1 MMQLTHRRR
10 RGVSNVYHE
19 ANSSE
24 GGLSPRASC
33 SLRSAEPFAETS
45 SRAIGLPQSGRSC
58 SEVEGELHVARG
70 EIESNK
76 VTGGVAVMAVVEYH
90 AVRRGRF

>member
-1 MMQLTHRRR
+1 MDCHFEL
-10 RGVSNVYHE
+10 
-19 ANSSE
+19 A
-24 GGLSPRASC
+24 A
-33 SLRSAEPFAETS
+33 SLRSAEPFAETL

>member
-1 MMQLTHRRR
+1 MRYN
-10 RGVSNVYHE
+10 NVYRE
-19 ANSSE
+19 TNSSE
-24 GGLSPRASC
+24 GELSLRASC
-33 SLRSAEPFAETS
+33 SLRPVEPFAETS

-76 VTGGVAVMAVVEYH
+76 VTGRVAVMAVVEYH